1 MSKHSTVRV
10 KIQGVELSFK
20 TDNPQYIKELAGFVD
35 EQIELVTTSDNVIA
49 PTKAATLAAFNIA
62 NELLRLRKEK
72 SEMTEEISRRL
83 DAMLQSADEAY
94 RSTEAPGGG

>member
-20 TDNPQYIKELAGFVD
+20 TDNPEYIKELAGFVD
-35 EQIELVTTSDNVIA
+35 EQIEMVATSDNVTA

>member
-20 TDNPQYIKELAGFVD
+20 TDNPEYIKELAGFVD
-35 EQIELVTTSDNVIA
+35 EQIELVTTSDNVTA
-49 PTKAATLAAFNIA
+49 PAKAATLAAFNIA

-72 SEMTEEISRRL
+72 SEMTEDISRRL